1 MRGNKRRYDRYAAAG
16 FAQIS
21 WITTSGEPRLQR
33 VRCLDV
39 SERGLRVQCSEMIP
53 LRASVT
59 VQPES
64 EFIKVP
70 GQGSVRYCARSRGS
84 YEVGLEFADSLK
96 FQPSRPLAVV

>member
-1 MRGNKRRYDRYAAAG
+1 MRRYDRYAAAG

-39 SERGLRVQCSEMIP
+39 SERGLRVHCSEMIP

-64 EFIKVP
+64 ESIKVP

-84 YEVGLEFADSLK
+84 YEVGLEFADILK
-96 FQPSRPLAVV
+96 FEPSTPLAAV